1 MVHNLEVGY
10 TKGDREVT
18 AEVFLNPSSD
28 SIRFGNLDKSKSAS
42 LPWKV
47 FKSTSFICMKTPT
60 FYNTEVNRIVDI
72 SQTPCPAMLDQQFP
86 RRQVTY
92 WSTGA
97 ATIPTTMTIG
107 QGQTRLDQM
116 SVKQTH
122 WGGRGANSALLVVF
136 LGGRLHLVR
145 SQHRALIKSTFPV
158 SLAS

>member
-1 MVHNLEVGY
+1 M
-10 TKGDREVT
+10 R
-18 AEVFLNPSSD
+18 
-28 SIRFGNLDKSKSAS
+28 
-42 LPWKV
+42 
-47 FKSTSFICMKTPT
+47 TPT

-86 RRQVTY
+86 RPQVTY

-122 WGGRGANSALLVVF
+122 
-136 LGGRLHLVR
+136 LGGGGKLCATCCIFRWPTSLGQEPTQSVDKEYLSCFTR
-145 SQHRALIKSTFPV
+145 KLSSSEAYW
-158 SLAS
+158 LASRFCNKEFPGSILGRTPGFFDHFFVCKAFQNSYPRLSKLV

>member
-1 MVHNLEVGY
+1 MHFAVGQPRRYFLLQPQTTVIDSWMVHNLEVGY
-10 TKGDREVT
+10 TKGDRV
-18 AEVFLNPSSD
+18 NPSLD
-28 SIRFGNLDKSKSAS
+28 SISFVNLDKSKSAS

-47 FKSTSFICMKTPT
+47 FKSTSFICMRTPT

-72 SQTPCPAMLDQQFP
+72 SQTPSPAMLDQQFP
-86 RRQVTY
+86 RPQVTY

-122 WGGRGANSALLVVF
+122 
-136 LGGRLHLVR
+136 LGGGQTLRYLY
-145 SQHRALIKSTFPV
+145 F
-158 SLAS
+158 

>member
-1 MVHNLEVGY
+1 MHFAVGQPRRYFLLQPQTTVIDSWMVHYLEVGY
-10 TKGDREVT
+10 TKSDREVT
-18 AEVFLNPSSD
+18 AEVFLNPSLD
-28 SIRFGNLDKSKSAS
+28 SISFVNLYKSKSAS

-72 SQTPCPAMLDQQFP
+72 SQTPCPAMLDQQFSRP
-86 RRQVTY
+86 QVTY

-122 WGGRGANSALLVVF
+122 LRWGGGGTLRYLLYF
-136 LGGRLHLVR
+136 
-145 SQHRALIKSTFPV
+145 
-158 SLAS
+158 